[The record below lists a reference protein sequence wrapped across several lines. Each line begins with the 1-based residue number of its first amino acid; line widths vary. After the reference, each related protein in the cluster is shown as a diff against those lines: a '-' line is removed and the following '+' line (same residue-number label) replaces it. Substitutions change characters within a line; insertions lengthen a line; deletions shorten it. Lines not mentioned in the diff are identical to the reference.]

1 MSLGFTDARIVQTL
15 TRLFASLRQA
25 CEEPLHLV
33 RLTPP
38 LPWAYTDQARV
49 NLTNV
54 VWVEQPAGTGY
65 SKQLGTPPATNELE
79 VAAQFLGF
87 FKNFVDTFGLYNKK
101 IYISGESYAGYYVP
115 YIGRYSLTCGPSV
128 VEDQV
133 AV

>member
-1 MSLGFTDARIVQTL
+1 ML
-15 TRLFASLRQA
+15 TRSFAPSRQA
-25 CEEPLHLV
+25 GEEPIHLV
-33 RLTPP
+33 CLTPP
-38 LPWAYTDQARV
+38 ASRAYTDQARV

-65 SKQLGTPPATNELE
+65 SQVRGTPPATNELE
-79 VAAQFLGF
+79 VAEQFLGF

-101 IYISGESYAGYYVP
+101 IYITGESYAGYYVP
-115 YIGRYSLTCGPSV
+115 YIGRYFLMCGLAV

>member
-1 MSLGFTDARIVQTL
+1 MAHVSLDFGVTRSVQTL
-15 TRLFASLRQA
+15 TRLFSASRQA
-25 CEEPLHLV
+25 GEEPIYLV
-33 RLTPP
+33 CLGF
-38 LPWAYTDQARV
+38 LPSWAYTDQARV

-54 VWVEQPAGTGY
+54 VWVEQPAGTGF

-115 YIGRYSLTCGPSV
+115 YIGRYFLMCRLWCR
-128 VEDQV
+128 
-133 AV
+133 